1 MPRTTPLPRPKPKTL
16 PPVPATPMEVD
27 FQALPMGTIMRIERM
42 AGARMSTW
50 QEQGLS
56 DAQLTIAI
64 VAAVYDIDFDIVAQ
78 ETADTLDKY
87 VSIVTPP
94 DDEDEDDG
102 SGN

>member
-1 MPRTTPLPRPKPKTL
+1 
-16 PPVPATPMEVD
+16 
-27 FQALPMGTIMRIERM
+27 
-42 AGARMSTW
+42 
-50 QEQGLS
+50 
-56 DAQLTIAI
+56 
-64 VAAVYDIDFDIVAQ
+64 VAQ